1 MHTRATVVALLVS
14 GPIATA
20 YAAGRRAIWTQPG
33 ADPAEFLV
41 STRRRIPR
49 RLLLAAG
56 WSPTAI
62 VGMAG
67 PTAWRALP
75 TEPVGSRAPAVAR
88 CYNRGVMRA
97 PLSSDTSPDV
107 ELRQIDAWRRMS
119 ASEKAAVVTGLTRA
133 AFAMTAA
140 GVRHRHPN
148 ASPREHFL
156 RMAVI
161 VLGPELA
168 RRAYPDAAAV
178 IAP

>member
-1 MHTRATVVALLVS
+1 M
-14 GPIATA
+14 
-20 YAAGRRAIWTQPG
+20 
-33 ADPAEFLV
+33 
-41 STRRRIPR
+41 
-49 RLLLAAG
+49 
-56 WSPTAI
+56 
-62 VGMAG
+62 
-67 PTAWRALP
+67 
-75 TEPVGSRAPAVAR
+75 VAR

-97 PLSSDTSPDV
+97 PLSIDTSPDV

-168 RRAYPDAAAV
+168 LRAYPDAAAV